1 MLLAQRERRGRLA
14 QSELQELVVQP
25 QHLEQQ
31 ELAVL
36 PEHLGQVALW
46 RREESERLARTE
58 LRVWKGRP
66 AGQEVREPKIVVAR
80 CLPRVGFHREDCQ
93 S

>member
-1 MLLAQRERRGRLA
+1 MVLRVEFLSLGRMESKAQ
-14 QSELQELVVQP
+14 
-25 QHLEQQ
+25 EQQ

-36 PEHLGQVALW
+36 QERLAQVALR
-46 RREESERLARTE
+46 RREESERLELTE
-58 LRVWKGRP
+58 LRVRMGRP

-80 CLPRVGFHREDCQ
+80 CLPRVGVHREDCR